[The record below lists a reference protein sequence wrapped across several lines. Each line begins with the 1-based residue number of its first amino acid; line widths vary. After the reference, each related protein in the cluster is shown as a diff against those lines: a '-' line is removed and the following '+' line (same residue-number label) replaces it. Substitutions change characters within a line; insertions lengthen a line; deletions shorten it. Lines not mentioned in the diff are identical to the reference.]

1 MPGWA
6 VRAERVISGAGMR
19 GSGMTSERTRGRM
32 LERLRAQG
40 IGDETVLSAMGS
52 IPRHVFV
59 DDALAHRAYEDDALP
74 IGHGQTISSPYIV
87 ARMIEAM
94 RAGQPLGRVLEVG
107 TGCGYQA
114 AVLAML
120 AKEVYSVER
129 IAQLLDRVRARIWKL
144 RIHNLRVAH
153 ADGYLGLAEVAPFD
167 GIIVA
172 AAAPAVPP
180 RLLEQL
186 APGGRLVI
194 PVGVGERQQLK
205 VITRQDERFIE
216 STLEAVRFVPLV
228 ERLA

>member
-1 MPGWA
+1 
-6 VRAERVISGAGMR
+6 MR

-32 LERLRAQG
+32 LERLRKQG
-40 IGDETVLSAMGS
+40 ITDETVLSAMGA
-52 IPRHVFV
+52 IPRHMFV

-74 IGHGQTISSPYIV
+74 IGMGQTISSPYIV

-94 RAGQPLGRVLEVG
+94 RGGQALGRVLEVG

-114 AVLAML
+114 AVLSQL

-129 IAQLLDRVRARIWKL
+129 IAQLLDKVRARLWKL

-172 AAAPAVPP
+172 AAPPAVPP

-186 APGGRLVI
+186 APQGRLVI
-194 PVGVGERQQLK
+194 PVGVGEHQQLK
-205 VITRQDERFIE
+205 LIVRDGDKFTERI
-216 STLEAVRFVPLV
+216 LEPVRFVPLL

>member
-1 MPGWA
+1 M
-6 VRAERVISGAGMR
+6 SGAGMR

-32 LERLRAQG
+32 VERLRQQG
-40 IGDETVLSAMGS
+40 ISDEVVLSAMVA
-52 IPRHVFV
+52 IPRHFFI

-74 IGHGQTISSPYIV
+74 IGFGQTISSPYIV

-94 RAGQPLGRVLEVG
+94 RGQRELGRVLEVG

-114 AVLAML
+114 AVLSQV

-129 IAQLLDRVRARIWKL
+129 LAQLLDKVRARIWKL

-167 GIIVA
+167 GIVVA

-186 APGGRLVI
+186 APQGRLVI
-194 PVGVGERQQLK
+194 PVGTGERQQLK
-205 VITRQDERFIE
+205 LIMREEQGFSERV
-216 STLEAVRFVPLV
+216 LEPVKFVPLL

>member
-1 MPGWA
+1 MFNEQSA
-6 VRAERVISGAGMR
+6 R
-19 GSGMTSERTRGRM
+19 GSGMTSDRTRARM
-32 LERLRAQG
+32 IDRLRQQG
-40 IGDETVLSAMGS
+40 ITDDVVLSAMNS

-87 ARMIEAM
+87 ARMLQTM
-94 RAGQPLGRVLEVG
+94 RNGGNPGRVLEVG

-114 AVLAML
+114 AVLSLL
-120 AKEVYSVER
+120 AREVFSVER
-129 IAQLLDRVRARIWKL
+129 ISALLDRVRARIWKL
-144 RIHNLRVAH
+144 RIHNIRLAH

-167 GIIVA
+167 GIVVA

-180 RLLEQL
+180 RLIDQL

-194 PVGVGERQQLK
+194 PVGVGERQQLR
-205 VITRQDERFIE
+205 VITRRLDGEGTDEAL
-216 STLEAVRFVPLV
+216 LEPVRFVPLL

>member
-1 MPGWA
+1 MLIDEQ
-6 VRAERVISGAGMR
+6 RAR
-19 GSGMTSERTRGRM
+19 GSGMTSERTRTRM
-32 LERLRAQG
+32 IERLRQQG
-40 IGDETVLSAMGS
+40 IRDERVLAAMQT

-87 ARMIEAM
+87 ARMLQSM
-94 RAGQPLGRVLEVG
+94 RHERPLERVLEVG

-114 AVLAML
+114 AVLTQVAR
-120 AKEVYSVER
+120 EVFSVER
-129 IAQLLDRVRARIWKL
+129 ISQLLDKVRARIWQL
-144 RIHNLRVAH
+144 RIHNLRLAH

-167 GIIVA
+167 GIVVA

-180 RLLEQL
+180 RLIEQL

-194 PVGVGERQQLK
+194 PVGTGERQQLH
-205 VITRQDERFIE
+205 VITRHAQGAGFDEQV
-216 STLEAVRFVPLV
+216 LEPVRFVPLL

>member
-1 MPGWA
+1 MFNEQTA
-6 VRAERVISGAGMR
+6 R
-19 GSGMTSERTRGRM
+19 GSGMTSDRTRGRM
-32 LERLRAQG
+32 IERLRQQG
-40 IGDETVLSAMGS
+40 ISDEAVLSAMNA

-87 ARMIEAM
+87 ARMLQTL
-94 RAGQPLGRVLEVG
+94 RNGGTLGRVLEVG

-114 AVLAML
+114 AVLSQL
-120 AKEVYSVER
+120 SREVFSVER
-129 IAQLLDRVRARIWKL
+129 ISQLLDRVRARIWKL
-144 RIHNLRVAH
+144 RIHNIRLAH

-167 GIIVA
+167 GIVVA

-180 RLLEQL
+180 RLIEQL

-194 PVGVGERQQLK
+194 PVGVGDRQQLR
-205 VITRQDERFIE
+205 VITRHLEGDGSDE
-216 STLEAVRFVPLV
+216 TLLEPVRFLPLL

>member
-1 MPGWA
+1 M
-6 VRAERVISGAGMR
+6 VTGAGMR

-32 LERLRAQG
+32 LERLRQQG
-40 IGDETVLSAMGS
+40 IGDETVLSAMGL
-52 IPRHVFV
+52 IPRHVFI

-74 IGHGQTISSPYIV
+74 IGFGQTISSPYIV
-87 ARMIEAM
+87 ARMIELL
-94 RAGQPLGRVLEVG
+94 RGGQPLGRVLEVG

-114 AVLAML
+114 AVLSQL

-129 IAQLLDRVRARIWKL
+129 IAQLLDKVRARLWKL

-172 AAAPAVPP
+172 AAPPAVPP

-186 APGGRLVI
+186 APQGRLVI
-194 PVGVGERQQLK
+194 PVGTGERQQLK
-205 VITRQDERFIE
+205 LIVRDGDRFTERI
-216 STLEAVRFVPLV
+216 LEPVRFVPLL

>member
-1 MPGWA
+1 
-6 VRAERVISGAGMR
+6 
-19 GSGMTSERTRGRM
+19 MTSDRTRSRM
-32 LERLRAQG
+32 IERLRQQG
-40 IGDETVLSAMGS
+40 IKDEVVLSAIAA
-52 IPRHVFV
+52 IPRHVFI

-87 ARMIEAM
+87 AKMIEVL
-94 RAGQPLGRVLEVG
+94 RAGKPLGRVLEVG

-114 AVLAML
+114 AVLSQV
-120 AKEVYSVER
+120 AKEVFSVER
-129 IAQLLDRVRARIWKL
+129 ISQLLEKVRARIWSL

-172 AAAPAVPP
+172 AAAPSIPP

-194 PVGVGERQQLK
+194 PVGVGENQQLH
-205 VITRQDERFIE
+205 VTERLVEGFSEQI
-216 STLEAVRFVPLV
+216 LEPVKFVPLL

>member
-1 MPGWA
+1 MT
-6 VRAERVISGAGMR
+6 GAGMQ

-32 LERLRAQG
+32 LDRLRQQG
-40 IGDETVLSAMGS
+40 IGDETVLSAMGT
-52 IPRHVFV
+52 IPRHLFV

-74 IGHGQTISSPYIV
+74 IGFGQTISSPYIV
-87 ARMIEAM
+87 ARMIEAL
-94 RAGQPLGRVLEVG
+94 RAGQDLGRVLEVG

-114 AVLAML
+114 AVLTRL

-129 IAQLLDRVRARIWKL
+129 IAQLLDKVRARIWKL

-186 APGGRLVI
+186 APAGRLVI
-194 PVGVGERQQLK
+194 PVGSGERQQLK
-205 VITRQDERFIE
+205 LITREPNGYSERI
-216 STLEAVRFVPLV
+216 LEPVRFVPLL

>member
-1 MPGWA
+1 M
-6 VRAERVISGAGMR
+6 I
-19 GSGMTSERTRGRM
+19 
-32 LERLRAQG
+32 ERLRQQG
-40 IGDETVLSAMGS
+40 VTDEVVLSAMNA
-52 IPRHVFV
+52 IPRHMFV

-74 IGHGQTISSPYIV
+74 IGFGQTISSPYIV
-87 ARMIEAM
+87 ARMIETL

-114 AVLAML
+114 AVLSQL
-120 AKEVYSVER
+120 AREVFSVER

-172 AAAPAVPP
+172 AAAPVVPP
-180 RLLEQL
+180 RLLDQL
-186 APGGRLVI
+186 APQGRLVI
-194 PVGVGERQQLK
+194 PVGVGDRQQLK
-205 VITRQDERFIE
+205 VITRGAEGLTERV
-216 STLEAVRFVPLV
+216 LEPVRFVPLV

>member
-1 MPGWA
+1 MT
-6 VRAERVISGAGMR
+6 GAGMR
-19 GSGMTSERTRGRM
+19 GSGMTSERTRARM
-32 LERLRAQG
+32 LERLRQQG
-40 IGDETVLSAMGS
+40 IADETVLSAIGA

-74 IGHGQTISSPYIV
+74 IGFGQTISSPYIV
-87 ARMIEAM
+87 ARMLEAL
-94 RAGQPLGRVLEVG
+94 RGGKALGRVLEVG

-114 AVLAML
+114 AVLSQL
-120 AKEVYSVER
+120 AKEVYSIER
-129 IAQLLDRVRARIWKL
+129 IAQLLDKVRARNWKL

-172 AAAPAVPP
+172 AAPPSVPP

-186 APGGRLVI
+186 APEGGRLVI

-205 VITRQDERFIE
+205 LIVRDGDKLTERILE
-216 STLEAVRFVPLV
+216 SVRFVPLL